1 MPRET
6 TSLFL
11 NHITENDISDILTL
25 LALVYHKKS
34 KKERLSRKKN
44 LERKRA
50 CNHADSFVSFLRLAD
65 EGIQHSEYFFLLVGW
80 KCFDSISYPGTFNLV
95 PVINYIYE
103 HLICRAFKGVD
114 DCSKL
119 P

>member
-1 MPRET
+1 MT
-6 TSLFL
+6 
-11 NHITENDISDILTL
+11 NAITVSVAHEIEKRKTL
-25 LALVYHKKS
+25 AKKPKKKKS
-34 KKERLSRKKN
+34 PCEQAL
-44 LERKRA
+44 
-50 CNHADSFVSFLRLAD
+50 CGSFLRLTIK
-65 EGIQHSEYFFLLVGW
+65 GIQHSEYFFLLVGW
-80 KCFDSISYPGTFNLV
+80 KCFDSSSYPGTFNLV